1 MKRLAISLLAA
12 VLASV
17 AFAQTDTAPIDFNK
31 ARELMAKQR
40 SGQTLSPEEQAFLTR
55 AKAAYAAQHGGGGG
69 GAPAPD
75 QRKAPPHLT
84 PLCDMSASDRYEGE
98 DGGLYGGGSN
108 VPPAALKKAA
118 EAQLARIRP
127 LNAEGQPAPDGK
139 IVFVSLSMSNA
150 TMEFSAFKKIADA
163 DPKKSPLVTVVD
175 CAQGGQAMAQW
186 APPDAKPWEE
196 AKRRLSATGV
206 TPAQVEVAWIKLAN
220 MRPGGSLR
228 DHCDKLEADTIAMLH
243 NARALFPN
251 LRIAYLGSRIY
262 GGYATTPLN
271 PEPYAYEGAFAVR
284 DLIQRQTKGDAEL
297 AEAKAPLLLW
307 GPYLWADGTSGRRID
322 SLVWERSD
330 LTDKDGTHPTDS
342 GRAKVA
348 GLLLSFC
355 TSDPLA
361 RGWFARQ

>member
-1 MKRLAISLLAA
+1 MKPLAISLLAA
-12 VLASV
+12 LLAPI
-17 AFAQTDTAPIDFNK
+17 AFAQTDSAPIDFQK
-31 ARELMAKQR
+31 ARALMGRQR
-40 SGQTLSPEEQAFLTR
+40 AGETLSPEEQAYLTR
-55 AKAAYAAQHGGGGG
+55 AKAAYTARHE
-69 GAPAPD
+69 GAGEPAGN

-108 VPPAALKKAA
+108 TPQEALKKLA
-118 EAQLARIRP
+118 EGQLARIRP
-127 LNAEGQPAPDGK
+127 LNAQGQPAPDGK

-150 TMEFSAFKKIADA
+150 TMEFSAFKRIADA

-186 APPDAKPWEE
+186 APPDGKPWEE
-196 AKRRLSATGV
+196 AKRRLAAAGV

-220 MRPGGSLR
+220 VRPSGSLHQ
-228 DHCDKLEADTIAMLH
+228 HCGILEADTIAMLH

-262 GGYATTPLN
+262 GGYAITPLN

-284 DLIQRQTKGDAEL
+284 ALIQRQMKDDPEL

-307 GPYLWADGTSGRRID
+307 GPYLWADGTSGRKVD
-322 SLVWERSD
+322 SLVWERND
-330 LTDKDGTHPTDS
+330 LTDKDGTHPTES
-342 GRAKVA
+342 GREKVA
-348 GLLLSFC
+348 SLLLAFC
-355 TSDPLA
+355 TTDPLA
-361 RGWFARQ
+361 RGWFTRQ